1 MLAEANLV
9 VLYFVILGQIE
20 FERAGQRIVRAA
32 DQVEEDS
39 SVVAA
44 LSKWSSRSKRSWA
57 TGPRTLWPQ
66 GLGFLYNLNSLLSVS
81 SL

>member
-20 FERAGQRIVRAA
+20 FERAGQQIVRAA

-66 GLGFLYNLNSLLSVS
+66 GLEVLYNINSFSRVS